1 MRMTPH
7 GLPCAD
13 PAVAPCG
20 SLSGTA
26 AAAGEDV
33 LHG

>member
-1 MRMTPH
+1 MSRFPH

-13 PAVAPCG
+13 LAVAPCG